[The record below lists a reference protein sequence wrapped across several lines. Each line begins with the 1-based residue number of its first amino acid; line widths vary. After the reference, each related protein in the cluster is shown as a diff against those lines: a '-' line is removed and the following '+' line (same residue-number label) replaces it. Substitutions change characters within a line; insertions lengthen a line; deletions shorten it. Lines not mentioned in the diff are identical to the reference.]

1 MNEVYPLMLGLLLG
15 ILAML
20 GLARLSKKD
29 QPAQD
34 VRPFDPPTPTTTP
47 TPITELDDDITPPG
61 TSIADH
67 VDWADDGR

>member
-1 MNEVYPLMLGLLLG
+1 MNEAYPLALGLLLG

-29 QPAQD
+29 TQAQD
-34 VRPFDPPTPTTTP
+34 VRPFEPPIPTTTP

-61 TSIADH
+61 TSIAEH
-67 VDWADDGR
+67 VDWADDAR